1 MKNFCKRN
9 RISPVMHILNI
20 HICHSVNS
28 LLKTNFCKI
37 AILPPNNTAVSTAIT
52 KHFMYAFPLLFEGS
66 KITAPM
72 IPVSRAPINK
82 RYNSM
87 TGIYKHMQFMIA
99 PIKDVTRILNCVTEQ
114 ARKTMVSSHM
124 QSKNTKFK
132 RKKYST

>member
-1 MKNFCKRN
+1 MKNFRKRN
-9 RISPVMHILNI
+9 RISPVMLILNM
-20 HICHSVNS
+20 HIFHSVNS
-28 LLKTNFCKI
+28 LLRTNFCKI
-37 AILPPNNTAVSTAIT
+37 AILPPNNTAVSTPIT
-52 KHFMYAFPLLFEGS
+52 KHFMYTFFRLFGGS
-66 KITAPM
+66 KITALM
-72 IPVSRAPINK
+72 LPVSTAPINK

-87 TGIYKHMQFMIA
+87 TGIYKHMQFTIA